1 MNYAIPFAFSCGTYV
16 FSGAI
21 AFQSSME
28 GGDSILDVLDEED
41 NFEDE
46 QDVEMLDVEEGEL
59 VEHNSQN
66 DSSQIKTK
74 GSEDVNGT
82 NQESQS
88 KNRRRKANKKK
99 NKRKRSGSDPIVTD
113 INRLYSPKIRR
124 GSTLLVD

>member
-1 MNYAIPFAFSCGTYV
+1 
-16 FSGAI
+16 
-21 AFQSSME
+21 ME
-28 GGDSILDVLDEED
+28 GGDSILDVLCEVDT
-41 NFEDE
+41 FEDD
-46 QDVEMLDVEEGEL
+46 QDVEMFDVEEGEL

-74 GSEDVNGT
+74 KSEDVNIT

-113 INRLYSPKIRR
+113 INRLYSAKIRR
-124 GSTLLVD
+124 RSTFAC